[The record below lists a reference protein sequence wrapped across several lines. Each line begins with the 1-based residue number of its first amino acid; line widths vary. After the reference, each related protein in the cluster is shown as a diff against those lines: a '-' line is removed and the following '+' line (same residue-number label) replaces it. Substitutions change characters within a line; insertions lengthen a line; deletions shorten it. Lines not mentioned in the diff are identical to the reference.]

1 MLPKYLALI
10 FDRFYETPHGVDE
23 DLASIR
29 AGSGIKG
36 GALLNCKDTL
46 YGRRIVMEKMFK
58 VDFCDKQA
66 SFNLL
71 FFSILNYQNHRNH
84 QASATCHAELY

>member
-1 MLPKYLALI
+1 MYKSVLPKYFALK

-36 GALLNCKDTL
+36 GAAQLQGYSLRKENSD
-46 YGRRIVMEKMFK
+46 GENV
-58 VDFCDKQA
+58 
-66 SFNLL
+66 
-71 FFSILNYQNHRNH
+71 
-84 QASATCHAELY
+84 